1 MKYFRF
7 IIAIILILFVL
18 AIIIQNHQAMSTSVV
33 FRLNLL
39 FTEFMSVPISL
50 YIVVILTFVFG
61 VLITWFY
68 GMIEHYRLR
77 RDIKLLGKALREK
90 DTELNSLRN
99 LPITSDDVSPGQIDI
114 PDEP

>member
-1 MKYFRF
+1 MKHLRF
-7 IIAIILILFVL
+7 IIAIVLIVL
-18 AIIIQNHQAMSTSVV
+18 VCAIIIQNHLAMSTSVV

-39 FTEFMSVPISL
+39 FKEFTSVPIPL
-50 YIVVILTFVFG
+50 YAVVPLTFIFG

-68 GMIEHYRLR
+68 GMIEHYRLK
-77 RDIKLLGKALREK
+77 RDIKALAKGLREK
-90 DTELNSLRN
+90 DKELNSLRN

>member
-1 MKYFRF
+1 MKHFRF
-7 IIAIILILFVL
+7 IIAIVLIVLVL
-18 AIIIQNHQAMSTSVV
+18 AIIIQNHLAMSTSVV

-39 FTEFMSVPISL
+39 FTEFTSVPISL
-50 YIVVILTFVFG
+50 YVVVPLTFFFG
-61 VLITWFY
+61 VLVTWFY

-77 RDIKLLGKALREK
+77 RDIKVLGKALREK
-90 DTELNSLRN
+90 DKELNSLRN

>member
-7 IIAIILILFVL
+7 ITAIVLIVL
-18 AIIIQNHQAMSTSVV
+18 VCAIIIQNHMAMSTSVV
-33 FRLNLL
+33 FRLNLWFKE
-39 FTEFMSVPISL
+39 FTSVPIPL
-50 YIVVILTFVFG
+50 YFVVPLTFIFG

-68 GMIEHYRLR
+68 GMIMHYRLR
-77 RDIKLLGKALREK
+77 RDIKALEKGLREK
-90 DTELNSLRN
+90 DKELNSLRN

>member
-1 MKYFRF
+1 MKHFRF
-7 IIAIILILFVL
+7 IIAIFLIVFVL
-18 AIIIQNHQAMSTSVV
+18 TIIIQNHLAMSTSVV

-39 FTEFMSVPISL
+39 FTEFTSTPLSL
-50 YIVVILTFVFG
+50 YIVVPLTFFFG

-77 RDIKLLGKALREK
+77 RDLKALEKGLREK
-90 DTELNSLRN
+90 DMELNSLRN

>member
-7 IIAIILILFVL
+7 IIAIVLIVL
-18 AIIIQNHQAMSTSVV
+18 VCAIIIQNHQAMSTSVL
-33 FRLNLL
+33 FRLNLIFKE
-39 FTEFMSVPISL
+39 FTSVPIAL
-50 YIVVILTFVFG
+50 YFVVPLTFIFG

-68 GMIEHYRLR
+68 GMIMHYRLR
-77 RDIKLLGKALREK
+77 RDIKVLERRLREK
-90 DTELNSLRN
+90 DKELNSLRN

>member
-1 MKYFRF
+1 MKHLRF
-7 IIAIILILFVL
+7 IIAIILILLVCTV
-18 AIIIQNHQAMSTSVV
+18 IIQNHPAMSASVV

-39 FTEFMSVPISL
+39 FTEFTSTPLPLYVIVP
-50 YIVVILTFVFG
+50 LTFIFG

-77 RDIKLLGKALREK
+77 RDIKALEKALREK
-90 DTELNSLRN
+90 DKELNSLRN

>member
-1 MKYFRF
+1 MKHFRF
-7 IIAIILILFVL
+7 IIAILLIVFVL
-18 AIIIQNHQAMSTSVV
+18 TIIIQNHMAMSTSVE

-39 FTEFMSVPISL
+39 FTEFTSTPLSL
-50 YIVVILTFVFG
+50 YVVVPLTFFFG

-77 RDIKLLGKALREK
+77 RDIKGLEKGLREK
-90 DTELNSLRN
+90 DKELSSLRN

>member
-1 MKYFRF
+1 MKHFRF
-7 IIAIILILFVL
+7 IIAILLIVL
-18 AIIIQNHQAMSTSVV
+18 VLMIIIQNHMAMSTSVV

-39 FTEFMSVPISL
+39 FTEFTSTPLSL
-50 YIVVILTFVFG
+50 YVVVPLTFFFG

-77 RDIKLLGKALREK
+77 RDIKALEKKLREK
-90 DTELNSLRN
+90 DKELNSLRN

>member
-1 MKYFRF
+1 MKHFRF
-7 IIAIILILFVL
+7 IIAILLIVFVL
-18 AIIIQNHQAMSTSVV
+18 TIIIQNHMAMSTSVV

-39 FTEFMSVPISL
+39 FTEFTSTPLSL
-50 YIVVILTFVFG
+50 YVVVPLSFFFG

-77 RDIKLLGKALREK
+77 RVVKVLEKGLREK
-90 DTELNSLRN
+90 DKELSSLRN
-99 LPITSDDVSPGQIDI
+99 LPITSDDVSPGQVDI

>member
-1 MKYFRF
+1 MKHFRF
-7 IIAIILILFVL
+7 ILAIILIIFVL
-18 AIIIQNHQAMSTSVV
+18 AVIIQNHPAMSTSVV

-39 FTEFMSVPISL
+39 FTEFTSIPISL
-50 YIVVILTFVFG
+50 YVVVPVTFFFG

-77 RDIKLLGKALREK
+77 RDIKVLEKALREK
-90 DTELNSLRN
+90 DKELNSLRN

>member
-1 MKYFRF
+1 MKHFRF
-7 IIAIILILFVL
+7 IIAVLLIVFVL
-18 AIIIQNHQAMSTSVV
+18 TIIIQNHMAMSTSVV

-39 FTEFMSVPISL
+39 FAEFTSTPLSL
-50 YIVVILTFVFG
+50 YVVVPLTFFFG
-61 VLITWFY
+61 VIITWFY

-77 RDIKLLGKALREK
+77 RDIKALVKGLREK
-90 DTELNSLRN
+90 DKELSSLRN